1 MKSPILVFLIPVLLT
16 VAACGSS
23 DDGGSS
29 SVSELTITDPWSRQ
43 PAEGQTVSAVYGEVM
58 NNSDDDVRLVSASS
72 PAAAIVELHETL
84 MNEDGAMSMRE
95 KEDGF
100 VVPAGGSFLFEPGG
114 PHIMFLE
121 IDPSTYPSDSVD
133 VVLTTADGATLEFV
147 AEVRSIAGGG
157 MSDMDET
164 DHSEDGGEMEGDTMD
179 EDS

>member
-1 MKSPILVFLIPVLLT
+1 MKSRILIFLIPVLLT
-16 VAACGSS
+16 AAACGSS

-29 SVSELTITDPWSRQ
+29 STSGLTITDPWSRQ

-58 NNSDDDVRLVSASS
+58 NNSDDDVRLISASS
-72 PAAAIVELHETL
+72 PAATIVELHETM

-121 IDPSTYPSDSVD
+121 FDPSTYPSDSVE

-147 AEVRSIAGGG
+147 AEVRAIAGGA
-157 MSDMDET
+157 
-164 DHSEDGGEMEGDTMD
+164 
-179 EDS
+179 